1 MQYFFFF
8 GYVCQICFTDIKR
21 MQVEFAQVS
30 QCQPLPGF
38 TRNLKDVMLHVFLCG
53 AFNYDKYSVQ
63 CSYFS

>member
-1 MQYFFFF
+1 
-8 GYVCQICFTDIKR
+8 

-38 TRNLKDVMLHVFLCG
+38 TRNLKDMMLHVFLCG